1 MRILVY
7 GAGVLGSYL
16 AHELVRGSNE
26 VTMLARGR
34 RAEELQQNGNVIRHY
49 LQLRTTVDKVN
60 VIRELQPEDVYDL
73 IFVVMKYPDFEA
85 VLPALAANQ
94 SKHIVIMGNNAS
106 PIEMRHYLQSNSPVE
121 KKVAFAFQSFAG
133 WRENGRVNCLR
144 GPKVTLAFGG
154 LGEQLNWRSVIDQAL
169 KNTRYN
175 TIIFTNMDE
184 WLKSHF
190 VMILPLNRIAVSYNG
205 NLRKAARDKILL
217 NYVID
222 AIDEGHQVLIKN
234 GYTITPANQQ
244 QLVRKYRKVVF
255 TVLKILLATPIG
267 RTTLSDKAVSANE
280 MTALYQAFS
289 DLKKR
294 ANIATPNWDKLYNYT
309 PLQ

>member
-16 AHELVRGSNE
+16 AHELVHGGNE

-34 RAEELQQNGNVIRHY
+34 RADELQQNGNVIRHY

-60 VIRELQPEDVYDL
+60 VIFELQPEDVYDL

-121 KKVAFAFQSFAG
+121 KKVAFAFQTLAG

-144 GPKVTLAFGG
+144 GPKVTLVFGG
-154 LGEQLNWRSVIDQAL
+154 LGEQLHWSLVIDQAL
-169 KNTRYN
+169 KNTRYK
-175 TIIFTNMDE
+175 TITFTNMDE

-205 NLRKAARDKILL
+205 NLRKAARDKRLL

-244 QLVRKYRKVVF
+244 QLVRKYRKMFF
-255 TVLKILLATPIG
+255 TVLKIILSTPIG
-267 RTTLSDKAVSANE
+267 RIILSDKAVSASE
-280 MTALYQAFS
+280 MIALYQAFS

-294 ANIATPNWDKLYNYT
+294 GNMATPNWDKLYNYT

>member
-16 AHELVRGSNE
+16 AHELARGGNE

-34 RAEELQQNGNVIRHY
+34 RADELQQNGNVIRHY

-94 SKHIVIMGNNAS
+94 SKHIVIMGNNAN

-121 KKVAFAFQSFAG
+121 KKVAFAFQAFAG

-144 GPKVTLAFGG
+144 GPKVTLVFGG

-169 KNTRYN
+169 KHTRYKPI
-175 TIIFTNMDE
+175 TYTNMDE

-205 NLRKAARDKILL
+205 NLRKAARDKRLL

-280 MTALYQAFS
+280 MTSLYRAYS